1 MVKRPADRPFLVA
14 LAVGFPALFV
24 AWNSVI
30 RFAPST
36 FPQLNQAEENRA
48 RVVKYVLAPAK
59 PLVLAGTSLMYRI
72 RPAFFDIGTATSR
85 WQAEARSSGC

>member
-1 MVKRPADRPFLVA
+1 MPSSISSSKPARSLRDEYDERLIPMVKRPADRPFLVA
-14 LAVGFPALFV
+14 VAVGFLAFFV

-48 RVVKYVLAPAK
+48 RVV
-59 PLVLAGTSLMYRI
+59 AGMVGRVM
-72 RPAFFDIGTATSR
+72 PG
-85 WQAEARSSGC
+85 GCPGRV